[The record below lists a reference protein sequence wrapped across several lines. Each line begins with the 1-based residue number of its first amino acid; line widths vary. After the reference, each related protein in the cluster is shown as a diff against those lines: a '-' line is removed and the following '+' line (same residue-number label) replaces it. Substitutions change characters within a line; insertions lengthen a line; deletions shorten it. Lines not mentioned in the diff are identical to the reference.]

1 MVQSKKVIALIVL
14 TLGIESSLNADTRW
28 TAIQGDGFNVIS
40 GAGGPTA
47 AKMAHRVEQM
57 RQLLGGSKKVLPLR
71 VVLVASENLFAA
83 LRPSATVGGFFQ
95 SSANEDWIVVH
106 WGRPDSERALSH
118 ELVHA
123 FLEHAGPRRPL
134 WLEEGLAEFYSTAQF
149 DSKGWTIGR
158 AIDPHVR
165 LLNQSPWLG
174 EREFFEARPD
184 SALREEGS
192 RITRFYAQSWAVVHY
207 LLTTPGI
214 REKAPALFTALAEG
228 VPFAR
233 AAEATLGLRQGL
245 LLEAVRRSVE
255 TGRFLTARLAAEPIA
270 NPASPPSTLSPDDA
284 ADLVIS
290 LALASGR
297 PELAAKTARTPTQR
311 GLLALGNGDIP
322 TAEKWF
328 TEAIAAG
335 VPEPTPYFELAM
347 ILREN
352 RRDAIRSAALLRAT
366 LERNPNHAEA
376 HFLRGLDAAKAGNL
390 EDAID
395 SYQQAAQIL
404 PRQATFWHALALAL
418 ERAGKRKEASQA
430 AIRCR
435 LAARNPAEREM
446 AAAINRLVEE
456 PPMSKAEK
464 KPEVQIPESWNG
476 LRGDASA
483 EGELTDFDCL
493 ATPPIAT
500 ITTATGPLQLRVEK
514 PNAIQIRGTGAIRH
528 TLSCGEQKQPVRVE
542 YQKGSNQLTAIE
554 FR

>member
-71 VVLVASENLFAA
+71 VVLVASEDLFAA

-95 SSANEDWIVVH
+95 SSANEDWIVVR

-149 DSKGWTIGR
+149 DNKGWTIGR

-184 SALREEGS
+184 SPLREEGS
-192 RITRFYAQSWAVVHY
+192 RINRFYAQSWAVVHY
-207 LLTTPGI
+207 LLTAPGI
-214 REKAPALFTALAEG
+214 REKAPALFTALADG

-233 AAEATLGLRQGL
+233 AAEATLGIRQGL
-245 LLEAVRRSVE
+245 LLEVARRSVE
-255 TGRFLTARLAAEPIA
+255 TGRFLTARLTADPIA
-270 NPASPPSTLSPDDA
+270 NPASPPATLSPDDA

-290 LALASGR
+290 LALASNR
-297 PELAAKTARTPTQR
+297 PDLAAKTARTPTQR
-311 GLLALGNGDIP
+311 GLLALGTGDIP
-322 TAEKWF
+322 TAEKHF

-418 ERAGKRKEASQA
+418 EKADRKPEASRA

-435 LAARNPAEREM
+435 LAARNAAEREM

-456 PPMSKAEK
+456 PAMSKVEK

-500 ITTATGPLQLRVEK
+500 VTTTTGLLQLRVEK
-514 PNAIQIRGTGAIRH
+514 PNAIQIRGTGAVRH
-528 TLSCGEQKQPVRVE
+528 TLSCGEQKLPVRVE
-542 YQKGSNQLTAIE
+542 YQKASNQLTAIE